1 MNSQHACD
9 LWGEPCRARL
19 AGRRAMP
26 WPAPREAKRERGVA
40 LVIVMM
46 TITLL
51 AAMVASLALVVLTE
65 TAIAGNYREAAETLY
80 AAEAAVEFALQEIAR
95 VEDWSDLVREL
106 GESAFV
112 NGPFQDL
119 VPGVA
124 GTPRVHV
131 AVWLTEQIP
140 ELADDGAPQSV
151 ISVVGEAF
159 GPRGSRR
166 AVEVL
171 VEKGDSSAV
180 RVLAW
185 RELP

>member
-1 MNSQHACD
+1 
-9 LWGEPCRARL
+9 
-19 AGRRAMP
+19 
-26 WPAPREAKRERGVA
+26 VA
-40 LVIVMM
+40 FVIVMM

-51 AAMVASLALVVLTE
+51 TALVASLALATVTE
-65 TAIAGNYREAAETLY
+65 TAIALNYREAVETLY
-80 AAEAAVEFALQEIAR
+80 VAEAAVEFALQEMTR
-95 VEDWSDLVREL
+95 VEDWSDLIGGPGQAAV
-106 GESAFV
+106 V
-112 NGPFQDL
+112 DGPFQDL

-124 GTPRVHV
+124 GASGVHV
-131 AVWLTEQIP
+131 AVWLADRSP
-140 ELADDGAPQSV
+140 EPKDDAAPPRV

-171 VEKGDSSAV
+171 AEKGDSSAV

>member
-1 MNSQHACD
+1 
-9 LWGEPCRARL
+9 
-19 AGRRAMP
+19 
-26 WPAPREAKRERGVA
+26 
-40 LVIVMM
+40 MM

-51 AAMVASLALVVLTE
+51 TALVASLTLATVTE
-65 TAIAGNYREAAETLY
+65 TAVAANYRQAVETFY

-95 VEDWSDLVREL
+95 VEDWSDLI
-106 GESAFV
+106 GEAGQAAFV
-112 NGPFQDL
+112 EGTFQDL

-124 GTPRVHV
+124 GGSTVHV
-131 AVWLTEQIP
+131 AVWLADRSP
-140 ELADDGAPQSV
+140 EPKDDAAPLRV
-151 ISVVGEAF
+151 LSVVGEAS
-159 GPRGSRR
+159 GPRGSHR